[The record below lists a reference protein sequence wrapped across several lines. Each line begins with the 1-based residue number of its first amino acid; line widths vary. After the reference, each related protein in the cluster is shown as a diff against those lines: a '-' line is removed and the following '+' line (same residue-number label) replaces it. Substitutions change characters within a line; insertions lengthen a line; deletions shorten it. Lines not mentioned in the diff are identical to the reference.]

1 LTLSEAENYDSISS
15 RGSGNRIGI
24 VTPTTCPFCQLRD
37 DQCVVVTQHIRAFR
51 DQFPISKGHTLI
63 IPRRHVASIF
73 DLHDDEL
80 EEFWETVSQVRRQL
94 QQEFKP
100 DAFNIGVNDGTAAGQ
115 TVLHAHVH
123 IIPRYAG
130 DVPDPR
136 GGVRWIIPEKADYW
150 SKPK

>member
-1 LTLSEAENYDSISS
+1 MNTNL
-15 RGSGNRIGI
+15 
-24 VTPTTCPFCQLRD
+24 CPFCQLRD
-37 DQCVVVTQHIRAFR
+37 DQCVVINQHIRAFR
-51 DQFPISKGHTLI
+51 DQFPVSKGHTLI

-80 EEFWETVSQVRRQL
+80 QSIWNAVAKVRQQL
-94 QQEFKP
+94 QQECKP
-100 DAFNIGVNDGTAAGQ
+100 DAFNIGVNDGAAAGQ
-115 TVLHAHVH
+115 TVPHAHVH
-123 IIPRYAG
+123 VIPQYAG

>member
-1 LTLSEAENYDSISS
+1 ML
-15 RGSGNRIGI
+15 
-24 VTPTTCPFCQLRD
+24 
-37 DQCVVVTQHIRAFR
+37 
-51 DQFPISKGHTLI
+51 
-63 IPRRHVASIF
+63 VAS
-73 DLHDDEL
+73 
-80 EEFWETVSQVRRQL
+80 VREQL

-123 IIPRYAG
+123 VIPRYAG